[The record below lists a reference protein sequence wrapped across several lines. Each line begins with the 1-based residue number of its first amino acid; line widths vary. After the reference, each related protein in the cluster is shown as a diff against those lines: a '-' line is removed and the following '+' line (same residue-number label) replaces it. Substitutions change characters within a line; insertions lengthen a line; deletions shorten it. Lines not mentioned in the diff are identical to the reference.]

1 MKFCIRDLHIV
12 KISYTEFHSLDN
24 KLGNYV
30 QKFIDTSKYCCHCTH
45 FLKFPQR
52 QYAQIIRTEFTQSG
66 QEKRKECVQINLF
79 PELKQNDQS

>member
-30 QKFIDTSKYCCHCTH
+30 QKFIDTSK
-45 FLKFPQR
+45 
-52 QYAQIIRTEFTQSG
+52 
-66 QEKRKECVQINLF
+66 
-79 PELKQNDQS
+79 